1 MAGTDDLGT
10 LSIGE
15 YLLSL
20 ADGIVHAQQQLSLS
34 RVAAA
39 DGQAAVVYQIPR
51 VDFELKMS
59 LELARI
65 EGQGGD
71 GAPQVA
77 LGPGGVFAP
86 VLKARPVEVGPSS
99 GRSAL
104 SGTIS
109 TIKGSFVA
117 VPVQGGRPPP
127 VVTLSLQ
134 QPSPLRLSM
143 TVGVRTTATEPVV
156 GAEAEFNI
164 DRELSR
170 QLSGKAGITGG
181 LKPEETFLEKAVA
194 VTDQHGQASCDLIVS
209 PAEPIGTCIAVVIDV
224 AGRTE
229 TVIYRR
235 EQAAAAGGGA

>member
-34 RVAAA
+34 RIASG
-39 DGQAAVVYQIPR
+39 DGQQAVVYQIPR

-59 LELARI
+59 LELARTEAQ
-65 EGQGGD
+65 EGGGKEP
-71 GAPQVA
+71 AT
-77 LGPGGVFAP
+77 LGPGGVFP
-86 VLKARPVEVGPSS
+86 VVLKARPAELGPGSA
-99 GRSAL
+99 RNAL

-127 VVTLSLQ
+127 VVTLALQ
-134 QPSPLRLSM
+134 QVSPLQL
-143 TVGVRTTATEPVV
+143 TIIVELRTTANEPVI

-164 DRELSR
+164 DRDMTRTLS
-170 QLSGKAGITGG
+170 QKEKVSGILDDAG
-181 LKPEETFLEKAVA
+181 TFLDRAMA
-194 VTDQHGQASCDLIVS
+194 VTDQYGRASSTLSVS
-209 PAEPIGTCIAVVIDV
+209 AKEPIGTAIAVVIDV
-224 AGRTE
+224 AGQTE

-235 EQAAAAGGGA
+235 EASGQGGGT

>member
-1 MAGTDDLGT
+1 MAGTDELGT

-34 RVAAA
+34 RIASA
-39 DGQAAVVYQIPR
+39 DGQAALVYQIPR

-59 LELARI
+59 LELARS
-65 EGQGGD
+65 EGQGGE

-86 VLKARPVEVGPSS
+86 VLKARPVEVGPGS
-99 GRSAL
+99 GRNAL
-104 SGTIS
+104 SGTVS

-134 QPSPLRLSM
+134 QPSPLRLVM
-143 TVGVRTTATEPVV
+143 TVVVRTTASEPVV

-164 DRELSR
+164 DRELSK
-170 QLSGKAGITGG
+170 QLSSKAGITGD
-181 LKPEETFLEKAVA
+181 LSPETFLERAVA
-194 VTDQHGQASCDLIVS
+194 VTDQQGQASCALTVS
-209 PAEPIGTCIAVVIDV
+209 SAEPIGTCVAVIIDV
-224 AGRTE
+224 AGQTE

-235 EQAAAAGGGA
+235 EQAAPGGGT